1 MIAKIIKGT
10 NFSGVVSYMLSKRE
24 DKVKIL
30 QANGVRSS
38 LQMTLHR
45 TSTYKPP
52 CDQVYRSLFVIPYSH
67 SQHMIQID

>member
-24 DKVKIL
+24 DKVKVL

-38 LQMTLHR
+38 LPNDIAHDFNLQASMHP
-45 TSTYKPP
+45 S
-52 CDQVYRSLFVIPYSH
+52 V
-67 SQHMIQID
+67 